1 MQAWLAGWCGESA
14 HDIKHK
20 SMPAIDLARLRKQAV
35 RLADFF
41 FVPDEFIKH
50 LHEILDFYVNYTVRK
65 PPANAPGATLQSY
78 RTPSVVVKQIE
89 LELTHLANKDEN
101 AEAALDLA
109 DHLWDEAYLE
119 TRILAAFLLGH
130 IPPQEERL
138 LARLTAWT
146 QQVHEVDLRAGL
158 LNSSLA
164 RMRKEAPDMF
174 LDLVGEWLRP
184 NRTHLWPNGIQAVIS
199 AVSDPYFTNLPPL
212 LKVVEPI
219 VVAAPSKLQL
229 EIEELILALYKV
241 SPTETSYFL
250 RQVLITSEN
259 PMTIITFRRISPSLP
274 TELKEEVREF
284 IRGKHLL
291 K

>member
-1 MQAWLAGWCGESA
+1 
-14 HDIKHK
+14 
-20 SMPAIDLARLRKQAV
+20 MPAIDLARLRKQAA

-50 LHEILDFYVNYTVRK
+50 LREMLDFYVNYTVRK
-65 PPANAPGATLQSY
+65 PSANAPRVNLQSY

-89 LELTHLANKDEN
+89 LELARLAEKNEN
-101 AEAALDLA
+101 ADAALDLA

-119 TRILAAFLLGH
+119 TRLLAAYLLGH

-138 LARLTAWT
+138 LTRLTAWT
-146 QQVHEVDLRAGL
+146 QQIHEVDLRAEL
-158 LNSSLA
+158 LNSSLS
-164 RMRKEAPDMF
+164 RMRKEAPDQF
-174 LDLVGEWLRP
+174 LDLIGEWLKP
-184 NRTHLWPNGIQAVIS
+184 NRSQLWPNGIQAVIS
-199 AVSDPYFTNLPPL
+199 ALSDPEFTNLPPL

-219 VVAAPSKLQL
+219 VMAAPSKLQREL
-229 EIEELILALYKV
+229 EELILAFYKV

-250 RQVLITSEN
+250 RQILINTDN
-259 PMTIITFRRISPSLP
+259 PMTIITFRRISPSFP

-284 IRGKHLL
+284 IKGKHFL